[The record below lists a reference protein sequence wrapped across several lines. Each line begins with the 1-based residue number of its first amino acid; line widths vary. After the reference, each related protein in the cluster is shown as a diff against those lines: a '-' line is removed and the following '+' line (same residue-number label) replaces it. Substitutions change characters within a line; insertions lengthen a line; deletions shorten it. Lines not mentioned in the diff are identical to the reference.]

1 MYTNKIETIHI
12 FLFNS
17 KKMALPL
24 RVYAL
29 PPNVLALIKE
39 YSRPLTRPDW
49 RTKPVMPLSTFYK
62 NILQYM
68 NDIGFGPFNK
78 KDKDIPVII
87 NLLKFVLNRTGISRI
102 KFLMNV
108 YGPTYII
115 DVYGIDPQ
123 IVHTLNSICY
133 MYKRI

>member
-1 MYTNKIETIHI
+1 
-12 FLFNS
+12 
-17 KKMALPL
+17 
-24 RVYAL
+24 
-29 PPNVLALIKE
+29 
-39 YSRPLTRPDW
+39 
-49 RTKPVMPLSTFYK
+49 
-62 NILQYM
+62 M
-68 NDIGFGPFNK
+68 NEIGFGPFNK

-102 KFLMNV
+102 KSLMNV

-123 IVHTLNSICY
+123 IVHTLNSICF